1 MKEWIN
7 EWPGKLL
14 DQEKVCIFILNKKV
28 SLGASTF
35 QRGTFHGS
43 SDFLCNSSYSGYSKV
58 LKLNP
63 CQRPETIFSRNLFF
77 FADFLWATPLLT
89 QFSFYFLNLSGASA
103 LDLIGSILATPSL
116 PWVSALDSFSGPT
129 TKPSFACACC
139 FSDFAE
145 FCWDEQDV
153 CWGTSLWDTVKR
165 DWS

>member
-1 MKEWIN
+1 MNDLKSCWTR
-7 EWPGKLL
+7 KRCAFFL
-14 DQEKVCIFILNKKV
+14 LNKKV
-28 SLGASTF
+28 LLGASTF
-35 QRGTFHGS
+35 QRGTCHGS

-63 CQRPETIFSRNLFF
+63 CQRPEAIFSRNLFF
-77 FADFLWATPLLT
+77 FLLI
-89 QFSFYFLNLSGASA
+89 FSEQLLYLLSSVFFFLNLSGAST
-103 LDLIGSILATPSL
+103 LDLIGSILATPSP

-129 TKPSFACACC
+129 TKLNCACACC

>member
-1 MKEWIN
+1 MNDLESCWTRKRCAFF
-7 EWPGKLL
+7 L
-14 DQEKVCIFILNKKV
+14 LNKKV
-28 SLGASTF
+28 LLGASTF
-35 QRGTFHGS
+35 QRGTCHGS

-63 CQRPETIFSRNLFF
+63 CQRPEAIFSRNLFFFF

-89 QFSFYFLNLSGASA
+89 QFSFFFFFNLSGAST
-103 LDLIGSILATPSL
+103 LDLIGSILATPSP

-129 TKPSFACACC
+129 TKLNCACACC